1 MKEKVED
8 QWRFL
13 FDAVYG
19 ETKAIKTQSAE
30 AIASIKDLLN
40 GIQDLIDGWNS
51 AAKAK
56 TTYNNTPV
64 SSGGSG
70 GGLRNQPLTDPDDD
84 DETTVTEKK
93 YWQAKFQGTNGKG
106 ATEVK
111 VVGKNFGKNVTKE
124 TAEAYFKKLSE

>member
-30 AIASIKDLLN
+30 AVASIKDLLN

-64 SSGGSG
+64 SSGGNGSSSG
-70 GGLRNQPLTDPDDD
+70 GGSRNQPSTGP
-84 DETTVTEKK
+84 K
-93 YWQAKFQGTNGKG
+93 
-106 ATEVK
+106 
-111 VVGKNFGKNVTKE
+111 TKE
-124 TAEAYFKKLSE
+124 TTKTYWQGLYQLGSAFRIVGRT

>member
-13 FDAVYG
+13 FEAVYG

-40 GIQDLIDGWNS
+40 GIQDLIDGWNN

-64 SSGGSG
+64 SSGGSN
-70 GGLRNQPLTDPDDD
+70 RNQSSTSSRPTKTP
-84 DETTVTEKK
+84 T
-93 YWQAKFQGTNGKG
+93 
-106 ATEVK
+106 
-111 VVGKNFGKNVTKE
+111 TKE
-124 TAEAYFKKLSE
+124 TTKTYWQGLYQLGGASRIVGRT

>member
-19 ETKAIKTQSAE
+19 KTKAIKTQSAE

-64 SSGGSG
+64 SSGGRG
-70 GGLRNQPLTDPDDD
+70 GGPTDPDGD

-93 YWQAKFQGTNGKG
+93 YWQAIFKGTNGDGK
-106 ATEVK
+106 TETK
-111 VVGKNFGKNVTKE
+111 VVGKNFGENVTKE
-124 TAEAYFKKLSE
+124 TAEIYFKKLSE